1 MIPRP
6 PRCKRTYTLFPYTT
20 LFRANS
26 LKTACQGRPESGW
39 AISSS
44 WRVCRISRQGC
55 WTRSAERWK
64 VAGRCCP
71 KPLVA
76 GLRKARSP
84 IFWAIRNGH
93 TKDARSEE
101 HTSELQSLMRISY
114 AVFCLKKKKDTSG
127 KYKSQM
133 SYIEQK
139 NTSTRERDKQ

>member
-1 MIPRP
+1 MRISDWSSDV
-6 PRCKRTYTLFPYTT
+6 CSSEL
-20 LFRANS
+20 
-26 LKTACQGRPESGW
+26 ESGW

-44 WRVCRISRQGC
+44 WRVCRIARQGC

-93 TKDARSEE
+93 TKDARSAAIPFRSEE

-114 AVFCLKKKKDTSG
+114 AVYCLKTKKKT
-127 KYKSQM
+127 KTNETNRLTLRTI
-133 SYIEQK
+133 SYNKKKQHC
-139 NTSTRERDKQ
+139 NT